1 MSINLFTK
9 IALQNQNKG
18 TKMAKTI
25 IEVEKQTGI
34 LSRTIRFW
42 LSKGL
47 FPFVERD
54 KNGVNYFSDRDIEWV
69 MWVDCFRKTSMSI
82 EKIKHYITL
91 AAKGK
96 SSAALRLKMIEDQK
110 ALIKSEIKKLEEI
123 DKKLDYKVS
132 YYKNMIVSDEDT
144 INPVSKDYEGIMTLK
159 KKIKSAR

>member
-1 MSINLFTK
+1 M
-9 IALQNQNKG
+9 
-18 TKMAKTI
+18 
-25 IEVEKQTGI
+25 
-34 LSRTIRFW
+34 
-42 LSKGL
+42 
-47 FPFVERD
+47 
-54 KNGVNYFSDRDIEWV
+54 WV
-69 MWVDCFRKTSMSI
+69 IWVDCFRKTGMSI

-91 AAKGK
+91 AQKGK
-96 SSAALRLKMIEDQK
+96 SSVALRLKMIEDQK

>member
-9 IALQNQNKG
+9 IALQNQNKA

-34 LSRTIRFW
+34 SSRTIRFW

-69 MWVDCFRKTSMSI
+69 MWVDCFRKTGMSI

-91 AAKGK
+91 AQKGK
-96 SSAALRLKMIEDQK
+96 SSAALRLKMIEDQQ

-123 DKKLDYKVS
+123 DKKLDYKIS
-132 YYKNMIVSDEDT
+132 YYKNMIASDEDT
-144 INPVSKDYEGIMTLK
+144 INPVSKDYEGVMTLK